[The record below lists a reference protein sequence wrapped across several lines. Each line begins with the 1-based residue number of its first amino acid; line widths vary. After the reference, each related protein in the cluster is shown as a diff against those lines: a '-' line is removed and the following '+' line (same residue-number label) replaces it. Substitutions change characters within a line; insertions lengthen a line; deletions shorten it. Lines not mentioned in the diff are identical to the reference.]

1 MFPISKISSL
11 NLTHLTPVQSVE
23 ADSNSSSSSSPV
35 YQPISQ
41 IPLPSSTKPPSPIAA
56 ETHLTSTTTNRDNT
70 LPTMSE
76 IMDSSRAQ
84 RINLHLQTLGPF
96 FRITAS
102 SLETKRELGRAEG
115 LVRFWL
121 GGKILHLDSIRLRR
135 ETLSMEKS
143 IFGIGLF
150 IGAVAI
156 RYGYDCGC
164 RAAELLAINDSDL
177 YHSKLVRFYTRI
189 GFKVVHEVN
198 GSSIEDLAHML
209 VWGGKGT
216 RMDANIEELMIK
228 WCQQLISKALQ
239 LRVPFKLQQCIFCS
253 CPGYSQ
259 PSHNIKVKSSE

>member
-1 MFPISKISSL
+1 MFPISRVSSL
-11 NLTHLTPVQSVE
+11 NLTPLQPAKTHYS
-23 ADSNSSSSSSPV
+23 SYSSSFSSPV
-35 YQPISQ
+35 YKPISQ
-41 IPLPSSTKPPSPIAA
+41 ITLLSSTKNPAPISV
-56 ETHLTSTTTNRDNT
+56 ETHLTSTSNYRDNT

-84 RINLHLQTLGPF
+84 NLHLQLQTLGPF
-96 FRITAS
+96 FRITAT
-102 SLETKRELGRAEG
+102 SLKTKRELGRAEG

-121 GGKILHLDSIRLRR
+121 GGKILHLDSIRLCR

-164 RAAELLAINDSDL
+164 RIAELLAINDSDL

-189 GFKVVHEVN
+189 GFKAVHEVT
-198 GSSIEDLAHML
+198 GSSVGDLAHML

-216 RMDANIEELMIK
+216 RMDADIKELMIK
-228 WCQQLISKALQ
+228 WCCRFTIHS
-239 LRVPFKLQQCIFCS
+239 
-253 CPGYSQ
+253 
-259 PSHNIKVKSSE
+259 